1 MRDYQIVALIMIGA
15 SLISLAWYAL
25 KSLDT

>member
-1 MRDYQIVALIMIGA
+1 MRDYQIVALIMIGVA
-15 SLISLAWYAL
+15 LVSLAWYAL